1 MESLTWQLERELC
14 SSKLRLT
21 KVLGLLRCFEKGFR
35 GGLFVESKVYKV
47 LREFSK
53 NFFFFYRKSIFHF
66 DKIKKEKKMK

>member
-1 MESLTWQLERELC
+1 MAARARALFFKVEVDESTGITALFRERVSGE
-14 SSKLRLT
+14 
-21 KVLGLLRCFEKGFR
+21 
-35 GGLFVESKVYKV
+35 GLFVESKVYKV